1 MPTYE
6 LSTVNK
12 INFYQ
17 QITPESCAV
26 TCAAMCVKQSPKKLQ
41 ADGIKLD
48 FANWSKI
55 ATTYGFE
62 EFKDVSVTGLSTSK
76 ALLKVVD
83 LLRDGNPVIAK
94 INEGAKTQHWVVITR
109 YAGSGTNPTS
119 NQFTCADPY
128 KGEFVTLSSAP
139 NYVKIYATKYLE

>member
-1 MPTYE
+1 MAGYNINLDDEIELYKQPT
-6 LSTVNK
+6 ST
-12 INFYQ
+12 
-17 QITPESCAV
+17 SCAA
-26 TCAAMCVKQSPKKLQ
+26 TCAAMCVKRSPETLKE
-41 ADGIKLD
+41 DGFNLNYVESWN
-48 FANWSKI
+48 AI
-55 ATTYGFE
+55 ATRYGY
-62 EFKDVSVTGLSTSK
+62 TSFTAGK
-76 ALLKVVD
+76 ASLTEVFD
-83 LLRDGNPVIAK
+83 LLCQGHPVIAK